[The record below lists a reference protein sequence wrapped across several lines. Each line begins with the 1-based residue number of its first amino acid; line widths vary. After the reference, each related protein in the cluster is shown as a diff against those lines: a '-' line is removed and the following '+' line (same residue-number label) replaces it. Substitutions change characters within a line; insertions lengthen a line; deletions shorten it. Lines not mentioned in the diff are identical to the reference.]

1 MCYYYY
7 KFLVM
12 EFCDNLIYD
21 FVNKMNKFYIFVL
34 LKINFKICGRS

>member
-1 MCYYYY
+1 MCYYYR

-12 EFCDNLIYD
+12 EFWENLI

-34 LKINFKICGRS
+34 LKINFKICGGS